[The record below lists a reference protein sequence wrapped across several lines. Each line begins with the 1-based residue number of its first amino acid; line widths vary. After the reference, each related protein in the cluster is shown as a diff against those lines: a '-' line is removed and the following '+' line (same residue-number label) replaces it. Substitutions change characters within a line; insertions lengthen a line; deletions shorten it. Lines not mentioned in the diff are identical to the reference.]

1 LTTPRLRPV
10 ELLDLARHKCDAF
23 DSGLQEL
30 DEWLQRTAPIAAG
43 AGTAATW
50 VLCRGARVIG
60 YYALAMG
67 SVEHRG
73 APSRLRRGQP
83 DPVPVLL
90 LARLA
95 VHRAEQGTGLG
106 ADLLRDAMFRAVAGA
121 RQYGARALIV
131 DAIDDQAAAFYQRH
145 GFLPLGGQRLYRRM
159 ADIERALR
167 G

>member
-10 ELLDLARHKCDAF
+10 DLLDPSRHNCDAF
-23 DSGLQEL
+23 DSGVPAL
-30 DEWLQRTAPIAAG
+30 DAWLQRTAPIAAS

-50 VLCRGARVIG
+50 VLCRGARVVG

-67 SVEHRG
+67 NVEHRG

-95 VHRAEQGTGLG
+95 LHRSEQGTGLG
-106 ADLLRDAMFRAVAGA
+106 ADLLRDAMFRAAAGA

-131 DAIDDQAAAFYQRH
+131 DAIDDRAAAFYERH
-145 GFLPLGGQRLYRRM
+145 GFLPLGEQRLYRRM
-159 ADIERALR
+159 ADIERALQA
-167 G
+167 

>member
-10 ELLDLARHKCDAF
+10 ELLDPSRHSCDAF
-23 DSGLQEL
+23 DCGVPAL
-30 DEWLQRTAPIAAG
+30 DAWLQRTAPLAAS

-50 VLCRGARVIG
+50 VLCRGARVVG

-83 DPVPVLL
+83 DPLPVLL
-90 LARLA
+90 LAQLA
-95 VHRAEQGTGLG
+95 LHRSEQGTGLG
-106 ADLLRDAMFRAVAGA
+106 ADLLRDAMLRAVGGA

-131 DAIDDQAAAFYQRH
+131 DAIDDRAAAFYLRH

-159 ADIERALR
+159 ADIERALQA
-167 G
+167 